1 MSRQKE
7 KKIRRLHRKRIWPS
21 MLTLFLFISAIVV
34 IVVLMFVFALGNV
47 AKNKLESAIEDVQKV
62 AEIIYEENVENSE
75 ELKKLVT
82 QLQRTLPNVQEVCI
96 QSEERENLMKSG
108 RLEPEMNNKLELTG
122 ITDYTIYLLEES
134 DNTLYAENGEIK
146 FDTTK
151 IYDMILAPDDKV
163 YGIDETLFYLSF
175 WISTPMNENGQS
187 VFVKSEIAVKESEA
201 TSVGLFA
208 IVLILLVFGF
218 SIYYIV
224 YTIGLV
230 WDQRRLT
237 QLLYLDPVTGGKN
250 WTYLKAKGEKFIRRS
265 FRKKE
270 KYGLIHIRMNKYQS
284 FCTCYGAKE
293 GTELLEFIYQELQR
307 KISKK
312 EGAVHYARADYAL
325 LLRYDSKEGL
335 EQRLKDIVTDIGT
348 ARQGRRL
355 DFCAGIYEIDNGK
368 VDMDAMYNNAS
379 IARSALSPDSE
390 EWIGWYSQ
398 EMQKQQ
404 LWERK
409 VEDTME
415 KALEKKEFQVYL
427 QPKYSTKESKLS
439 GAEALVRWVSPEE
452 GFVPPNRFIPIFEKN
467 GFILKLDDYMISQV
481 ARQQSEWIKD
491 GKEVVPISV
500 NVSRAHFTKEDLA
513 EHICGLVDAYQ
524 VPHEVIELELTE
536 SAFFE
541 DKEVLLET
549 VRKLRGYGFAV
560 SMDDFGA
567 GYSSLNSLKE
577 LPLDVIKLDA
587 EFFRG
592 IEETEKGKIIVNEA
606 ICLAKRLDMKIVAEG
621 IETKEQVDF
630 LAEQGCDLIQ
640 GYYFAKPMPVHEFE
654 KKAFDREVSQI

>member
-21 MLTLFLFISAIVV
+21 MLTLFLFILAIVV
-34 IVVLMFVFALGNV
+34 IVVLMFGFAIGNV
-47 AKNKLESAIEDVQKV
+47 AKNKLESAIEDVQRV
-62 AEIIYEENVENSE
+62 AEIINEENVESSE

-96 QSEERENLMKSG
+96 QNEEQENLMKSG
-108 RLEPEMNNKLELTG
+108 LLEPEMNNKLELTG

-146 FDTTK
+146 FNTTK
-151 IYDMILAPDDKV
+151 INDTFLSQDDKV
-163 YGIDETLFYLSF
+163 YGVDKTLFYLSF
-175 WISTPMNENGQS
+175 WISAPVDENGQS
-187 VFVKSEIAVKESEA
+187 IFVKSEIAVKESEA
-201 TSVGLFA
+201 TSIGLFA

-218 SIYYIV
+218 AIYYIV

-230 WDQRRLT
+230 RDQRRLT
-237 QLLYLDPVTGGKN
+237 QLLYLDPVTGGRN

-270 KYGLIHIRMNKYQS
+270 KYALIHIRMRNYQS
-284 FCTCYGAKE
+284 FCTCYGVKE
-293 GTELLEFIYQELQR
+293 GTELLEFLYQELQQR
-307 KISKK
+307 IGKN

-325 LLRYDSKEGL
+325 LLRYDSKEEL
-335 EQRLKDIVTDIGT
+335 EQRLGSIITDIGT
-348 ARQGRRL
+348 VRQGQRL
-355 DFCAGIYEIDNGK
+355 DFFAGIYEVNNGK
-368 VDMDAMYNNAS
+368 IDMDAMFNNAY
-379 IARSALSPDSE
+379 ITTTALYQE
-390 EWIGWYSQ
+390 GKEWIGWYSQ
-398 EMQKQQ
+398 ELQKQQ

-415 KALEKKEFQVYL
+415 TALEKKEFQVYL

-439 GAEALVRWVSPEE
+439 GAEALVRWISPEE
-452 GFVPPNRFIPIFEKN
+452 GFIPPNRFIPIFEKN
-467 GFILKLDDYMISQV
+467 GFILKLDDYMISEV
-481 ARQQSEWIKD
+481 ARQQSEWIKE

-549 VRKLRGYGFAV
+549 VRKLREYGFAV

-592 IEETEKGKIIVNEA
+592 IEDTEKGKIIVNEA

-640 GYYFAKPMPVHEFE
+640 GYYFAKPMPVQEFE
-654 KKAFDREVSQI
+654 KKAFYI